1 MVRKIAATGPRRRDE
16 MQIQI
21 NDHGD
26 NHKFN
31 FKQKQRARSE
41 YSHLSDTV
49 RGSDRYNALPAGN
62 FKFVARPRVFVT
74 GCPTLD
80 TSRDALA

>member
-1 MVRKIAATGPRRRDE
+1 ML
-16 MQIQI
+16 IQI

-26 NHKFN
+26 NRKFN
-31 FKQKQRARSE
+31 FITETAARSAFDV
-41 YSHLSDTV
+41 LI
-49 RGSDRYNALPAGN
+49 GSDFTDALPVGN

>member
-1 MVRKIAATGPRRRDE
+1 ML
-16 MQIQI
+16 IQI

-26 NHKFN
+26 NRKFN
-31 FKQKQRARSE
+31 FKQKQRRDRTFDV
-41 YSHLSDTV
+41 LL
-49 RGSDRYNALPAGN
+49 GSDFTDALPVGN

>member
-1 MVRKIAATGPRRRDE
+1 ML
-16 MQIQI
+16 IQI

-26 NHKFN
+26 NRKFN
-31 FKQKQRARSE
+31 FKQKQRRGEIGVLIA
-41 YSHLSDTV
+41 V
-49 RGSDRYNALPAGN
+49 RFYNALPAGN